1 MWRVG
6 AGATLLACIFAA
18 GCTVGP
24 DYVRP
29 EIEAPEKYRFAV
41 VEANEL
47 ANTEWWK
54 QFQDPKLDEL
64 IQVALSDNFDVRIAA
79 ARVDEFYG
87 AYGITR
93 SGKFPQVGA
102 EAAVGSARTPPTD
115 AADSV
120 RVDAFASWEID
131 LFGRLRRLSEASRA
145 DLLASEEGRRFAV
158 LTLVSAVASTY
169 ITLLGVDTQ
178 LDIAKRT
185 LISREKAL
193 RIFEARYRRGATSE
207 FELSQSR
214 SEYAVTKSTIPPL
227 EQAQAQIENALALL
241 LGRNPG
247 PISRDKKLAALGMP
261 SVPAGL
267 PSEILER
274 RPDIKQAELN
284 LIAANA
290 RIGAAKALYYPSISL
305 TGLFGSVSNSFDT
318 LFTGPAELYSYGASV
333 AGPIF
338 TGGGISGQVNVAE
351 ARQQQSLLVYQRA
364 IRTAFRDVENALIAS
379 QKSREALVAQE
390 ERVDAMRD
398 YARLANLRY
407 DNGYSGYLEV
417 LDAERGLFSA
427 ELDYTQAKSD
437 TYFALV
443 DLYTTMGGGWVVD
456 AAALAA
462 QPRVDMSQDPKSFP

>member
-1 MWRVG
+1 M
-6 AGATLLACIFAA
+6 
-18 GCTVGP
+18 GP
-24 DYVRP
+24 NYARP
-29 EIEAPEKYRFAV
+29 EIDAPDKYRFAAA
-41 VEANEL
+41 EANDL

-64 IQVALSDNFDVRIAA
+64 IGIALSDNFDVRIAA
-79 ARVDEFYG
+79 ARVEEFYG
-87 AYGITR
+87 SLGVTR
-93 SGKFPQVGA
+93 SGGFPQVGA
-102 EAAVGSARTPPTD
+102 EAAVGSGRTPPTN

-131 LFGRLRRLSEASRA
+131 LFGRLRRLTEASRA

-158 LTLVSAVASTY
+158 LTLVSTVASTY
-169 ITLLGVDTQ
+169 ITLLAVDAQ

-185 LISREKAL
+185 LVSREKAL
-193 RIFEARYRRGATSE
+193 KIFEARYRRGATSE

-214 SEYAVTKSTIPPL
+214 SEYAVTKAAIPPL
-227 EQAQAQIENALALL
+227 EQAQVQIENALAVL

-247 PISRDKKLAALGMP
+247 PIARDTTLAALALP

-284 LIAANA
+284 LVAANA

-305 TGLFGSVSNSFDT
+305 TGLFGSLSNSLDT
-318 LFTGPAELYSYGASV
+318 LFTKPAELYSYAASA

-338 TGGGISGQVNVAE
+338 TGGAISGQVSIAE
-351 ARQQQSLLVYQRA
+351 ARQQQTLLAYQRA
-364 IRTAFRDVENALIAS
+364 IHTAFRDVENALIAG
-379 QKSREALVAQE
+379 QKSREALAAQE
-390 ERVDAMRD
+390 ERVEAMRD
-398 YARLANLRY
+398 YSRLANLRY

-427 ELDYTQAKSD
+427 ELDYAQAKSD
-437 TYFALV
+437 TYTALV
-443 DLYTTMGGGWVVD
+443 EIYKSMGGGWVVD

-462 QPRVDMSQDPKSFP
+462 QPRVDVSQTPKPFP